1 MSEKRRIVAVIP
13 AYNEETRVTHVIT
26 SAMEYVDTVI
36 VVADGSKDGTPAVA
50 EKAGALVIQHVDN
63 CGAGAATMTGIEAA
77 RAMGA
82 DIVITL
88 DADGQHDPHDIPAM
102 LQPVLDGKAD
112 IVFANRFGVLDWHT
126 GVARILSECVHA

>member
-13 AYNEETRVTHVIT
+13 AYNEETRVAHVIT

-112 IVFANRFGVLDWHT
+112 IVFANRFGV
-126 GVARILSECVHA
+126 R